1 MKKTLYLMRH
11 GQTLFNLRRKMQ
23 GHCDSPLTPLGVKQA
38 EIAGKYFEN
47 INIDHAYSST
57 LERCCDTLEI
67 VTGGKIPY
75 ERLKGLKEMN
85 FGKYEGCLINEL
97 LNDPIYNRLWNLPD
111 DDVSTPGGETY
122 HEVQMRLK
130 DFFNDIYKKHHDDTI
145 FITIHGML
153 FIILHGIMLNYKTS
167 ELTKINKYVVRGCS
181 LSEVE
186 YDGKEFK
193 IKYIDDDSH
202 LKSSEIITYK

>member
-1 MKKTLYLMRH
+1 MLKQQVKYYL
-11 GQTLFNLRRKMQ
+11 
-23 GHCDSPLTPLGVKQA
+23 
-38 EIAGKYFEN
+38 
-47 INIDHAYSST
+47 INVLVD
-57 LERCCDTLEI
+57 ER
-67 VTGGKIPY
+67 
-75 ERLKGLKEMN
+75 LKEMN

-193 IKYIDDDSH
+193 IKYIGDDSH

>member
-1 MKKTLYLMRH
+1 MKIYLTRHSKTLWNQEKRL
-11 GQTLFNLRRKMQ
+11 Q
-23 GHCDSPLTPLGVKQA
+23 GWQDSPLTA
-38 EIAGKYFEN
+38 EGIEDAKLLKARITELK
-47 INIDHAYSST
+47 IDYCYSSPI
-57 LERCCDTLEI
+57 ERAKATSEI
-67 VTGGKIPY
+67 LFDHVLVD
-75 ERLKGLKEMN
+75 ERLKEMN

-193 IKYIDDDSH
+193 IKDIADDSH

>member
-1 MKKTLYLMRH
+1 MKIYLTRHSKTLWNQEKRL
-11 GQTLFNLRRKMQ
+11 Q
-23 GHCDSPLTPLGVKQA
+23 GWQDSPLTA
-38 EIAGKYFEN
+38 EGIEDAKLLKARITELK
-47 INIDHAYSST
+47 IDYCYSSPI
-57 LERCCDTLEI
+57 ERAKATSEI
-67 VTGGKIPY
+67 LFDHVLVD
-75 ERLKGLKEMN
+75 ERLKEMN

-153 FIILHGIMLNYKTS
+153 FIILHGINMLF
-167 ELTKINKYVVRGCS
+167 VVV
-181 LSEVE
+181 L
-186 YDGKEFK
+186 
-193 IKYIDDDSH
+193 
-202 LKSSEIITYK
+202 

>member
-1 MKKTLYLMRH
+1 ML
-11 GQTLFNLRRKMQ
+11 
-23 GHCDSPLTPLGVKQA
+23 
-38 EIAGKYFEN
+38 
-47 INIDHAYSST
+47 
-57 LERCCDTLEI
+57 
-67 VTGGKIPY
+67 
-75 ERLKGLKEMN
+75 
-85 FGKYEGCLINEL
+85 
-97 LNDPIYNRLWNLPD
+97 
-111 DDVSTPGGETY
+111 
-122 HEVQMRLK
+122 LK

-193 IKYIDDDSH
+193 IKYIGDDSH